1 MVLKK
6 DDTKQNYWEDVLT
19 VPIPLLRAMHKKW
32 SFPLRASSVNVHLLK
47 KSFMGNVFCEVV
59 VPEVINNFIF

>member
-32 SFPLRASSVNVHLLK
+32 SFSLRISSVNVHSL
-47 KSFMGNVFCEVV
+47 
-59 VPEVINNFIF
+59 

>member
-6 DDTKQNYWEDVLT
+6 DDTKQNDWEDVLT

-32 SFPLRASSVNVHLLK
+32 SFSLRISSVNVHSL
-47 KSFMGNVFCEVV
+47 
-59 VPEVINNFIF
+59 